1 MEKIIKIALVV
12 VGLIHLLPLIGV
24 LGSQKLAS
32 LYGLSFD
39 DPNLAILMRHRAILF
54 GLLGSFLV
62 YGAFTPALQVLAL
75 IAGYISIVSFLVLAW
90 SVGQYNSEIGRI
102 VIMDVVALLC
112 LIAAS
117 AAYLWSSRNI

>member
-1 MEKIIKIALVV
+1 MEKIVKTALVV

-32 LYGLSFD
+32 LYGLPFD

-54 GLLGSFLV
+54 GLLGSFLI
-62 YGAFTPALQVLAL
+62 YGAFTPALQALAL

-90 SVGQYNSEIGRI
+90 SVGQYNSELGRI

-117 AAYLWSSRNI
+117 AACLWPSRSI